1 MNRNFEYSPE
11 SAFNVSYD
19 GKSMMI
25 VGCADKESKEIIIPP
40 LIDDKPVTVIGN
52 GAFAFCGNLRRIVLP
67 KHVTNIENGAFKGCA
82 NLVDA
87 VLSDELKNIG
97 SLSFFGCES
106 LQRVTLPNCLERFEM
121 NSFKDCRELREI
133 VIFHREENKY
143 ISFVVS
149 PESDASI
156 WMYLRGVL
164 RAVDPRRPYM
174 SKYDS
179 TFLEIRNE
187 FDKYNIAVSRL
198 TNPVDLSEENRIIY
212 SNALAVAVPQIIRKD
227 QVDRLTVIGNLGCL
241 NDESLDEYIHI
252 ASRIG
257 GGCIAYLLE
266 YKHRLGRN
274 KGYDFSL

>member
-1 MNRNFEYSPE
+1 MNQNYEYSPE
-11 SAFNVSYD
+11 SSFNVSYD

-25 VGCADKESKEIIIPP
+25 VGCTDKESREIIIPP

-52 GAFAFCGNLRRIVLP
+52 GAFSSRTNLRRIVLP
-67 KHVTNIENGAFKGCA
+67 KHVTHIENSAFKGCV

-87 VLSDELKNIG
+87 VLSEELRNIG
-97 SLSFFGCES
+97 SLSFCGCEA
-106 LQRVTLPNCLERFEM
+106 LKRVTLPNCLERFEM
-121 NSFKDCRELREI
+121 NSFKDCKELREM
-133 VIFHREENKY
+133 VVYHREKKEH
-143 ISFVVS
+143 ISFIVS

-164 RAVDPRRPYM
+164 RAADPHRPYM

-212 SNALAVAVPQIIRKD
+212 SDALAVAVPQIIRRD

-241 NDESLDEYIHI
+241 NNDSLDEYIHA
-252 ASRIG
+252 ASQIG

-266 YKHRLGRN
+266 YKHRLGGH